1 LNNEKYS
8 RQTLSFQTLLLQ
20 DVIRSTKDKQLHKL
34 LIVHL
39 KTQTTTDQI
48 DKKILFLSLSF
59 PPIEIKLDRSNPN
72 QQYI

>member
-8 RQTLSFQTLLLQ
+8 RKTLSFQTLLLQ
-20 DVIRSTKDKQLHKL
+20 DVIRSTKDKQLHEL
-34 LIVHL
+34 LIAHL
-39 KTQTTTDQI
+39 ETQTTTDQI
-48 DKKILFLSLSF
+48 DKKILFLSFSF